1 MDKATLIGLVLGIG
15 AVIGGQALEGG
26 NLHSIMQL
34 TAGIIVFGGTFGAVF
49 ISFPFEVVLSGFK
62 DIKTIIIQPPQD
74 PGQIVAQIINY
85 ANKARKE
92 GILSL
97 EKEIMNVQDPFL
109 SKAMTMAVDGIEPH
123 VIREAMENELA
134 YMDEHGKMSAKVFQS
149 AGGYAP
155 TIGILGAVL
164 GLIHVMENL
173 NDPSKLGAGIAV
185 AFVAT
190 VYGVGS
196 ANLLFLP
203 FSTKLQMRHR
213 HRMIIKEM
221 ILEGVVAVSTGENPR
236 LIKEKLM
243 AFLPDLQKNKEA
255 KRGRRSP
262 SIPQTVIRQVRLS
275 EGDLGDKR
283 K

>member
-1 MDKATLIGLVLGIG
+1 MDKASIIGLVLGIG
-15 AVIGGQALEGG
+15 AVLGGQALEGG
-26 NLHSIMQL
+26 HLGSIMQI
-34 TAGIIVFGGTFGAVF
+34 TAFVIVIGGTFGAVF
-49 ISFPFEVVLSGFK
+49 LSYQFK
-62 DIKTIIIQPPQD
+62 QVIAALKGVKSILKEPPQNAEEIIK
-74 PGQIVAQIINY
+74 QITQY

-97 EKEIMNVQDPFL
+97 EKEIKNIGDAFL
-109 SKAMTMAVDGIEPH
+109 KKALTMAVDGLEPH
-123 VIREAMENELA
+123 LIREAMETELE
-134 YMDEHGKMSAKVFQS
+134 YLDEHGKISSKIFKS

-203 FSTKLQMRHR
+203 IATKLEVRHR
-213 HRMIIKEM
+213 NEM
-221 ILEGVVAVSTGENPR
+221 ILREMMLEGVISVSNGENPR
-236 LIKEKLM
+236 LIEEKLRSY
-243 AFLPDLQKNKEA
+243 LPDL
-255 KRGRRSP
+255 
-262 SIPQTVIRQVRLS
+262 IP
-275 EGDLGDKR
+275 EEK
-283 K
+283 KK

>member
-1 MDKATLIGLVLGIG
+1 MDKASIIGIVLGIG
-15 AVIGGQALEGG
+15 AVLGGQALEGG
-26 NLHSIMQL
+26 SIHSIMQI
-34 TAGIIVFGGTFGAVF
+34 TAAIIVFGGTFGAVF
-49 ISFPFEVVLSGFK
+49 LSFPFQNVMGSFK
-62 DIKTIIIQPPQD
+62 DIKTILKEPPQD
-74 PGQIVAQIINY
+74 PFKIISQITQY

-97 EKEIMNVQDPFL
+97 EKELKTIEDPFL
-109 SKAMTMAVDGIEPH
+109 KKSLAMAVDGVEPH
-123 VIREAMENELA
+123 LIREAMETELE
-134 YMDEHGKMSAKVFQS
+134 YLDEHGKVNSKVWKA

-203 FSTKLQMRHR
+203 FSTKLEVRHR
-213 HRMIIKEM
+213 HQIIIKEM
-221 ILEGVVAVSTGENPR
+221 ILEGIISVSTGENPR
-236 LIKEKLM
+236 LIEEKLKS
-243 AFLPDLQKNKEA
+243 FLSELQKNKGQPSPAKAEVAGQARPVEA
-255 KRGRRSP
+255 KPGA
-262 SIPQTVIRQVRLS
+262 
-275 EGDLGDKR
+275 
-283 K
+283 

>member
-1 MDKATLIGLVLGIG
+1 MDKATLIGLVMGLGAI
-15 AVIGGQALEGG
+15 IGGQALEGG
-26 NLHSIMQL
+26 SLHSIIQV
-34 TAGIIVFGGTFGAVF
+34 TAAVIVFGGTFGAVF
-49 ISFPFEVVLSGFK
+49 LSYPFQNVMGAFRDIRVIIREPLKDPLEIIS
-62 DIKTIIIQPPQD
+62 
-74 PGQIVAQIINY
+74 QITKY

-97 EKEIMNVQDPFL
+97 EKEIKSIRDPFL
-109 SKAMTMAVDGIEPH
+109 IKALTMAVDGIEPNT
-123 VIREAMENELA
+123 IREAMGTELE
-134 YMDEHGKMSAKVFQS
+134 YLDEHGKVNSKVFKS

-196 ANLLFLP
+196 ANLIFLP
-203 FSTKLQMRHR
+203 VATKMEMRHR
-213 HRMIIKEM
+213 HDMIINEM
-221 ILEGVVAVSTGENPR
+221 ILEGVVSVATGENPR
-236 LIKEKLM
+236 LIEEKLNS
-243 AFLPDLQKNKEA
+243 FISEIEKNKHPA
-255 KRGRRSP
+255 A
-262 SIPQTVIRQVRLS
+262 
-275 EGDLGDKR
+275 R